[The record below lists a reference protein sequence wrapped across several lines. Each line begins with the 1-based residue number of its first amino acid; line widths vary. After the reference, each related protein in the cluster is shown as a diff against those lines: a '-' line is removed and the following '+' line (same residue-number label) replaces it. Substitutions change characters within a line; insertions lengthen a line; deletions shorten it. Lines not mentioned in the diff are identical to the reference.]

1 MRLGRKD
8 ILTLYEHQLVV
19 ESPVKSHT
27 GQLYTPDENG
37 HPFRSKAD
45 SDSGVI
51 RTLIPAQG
59 GRIFRIAG
67 IDIT

>member
-1 MRLGRKD
+1 MQDTLHAYVLDFIQQNVRK
-8 ILTLYEHQLVV
+8 LEVV
-19 ESPVKSHT
+19 
-27 GQLYTPDENG
+27 YTPDENG

>member
-1 MRLGRKD
+1 
-8 ILTLYEHQLVV
+8 V
-19 ESPVKSHT
+19 
-27 GQLYTPDENG
+27 YTPDENG

>member
-1 MRLGRKD
+1 LVIE
-8 ILTLYEHQLVV
+8 ILSLEFLLD
-19 ESPVKSHT
+19 ESV
-27 GQLYTPDENG
+27 YTPDENG